1 MRQGAPSGALPF
13 LGLPSGVISDLAALH
28 AALALAVGA
37 ERVVSDP
44 TELAFFGADRCRGG
58 WPVRP
63 SFVVFP
69 GTIAEVQ
76 AVVRACA
83 ARRVPIVPSGGRTG
97 LAGAATATA
106 GEVVLSLERMRR
118 ILAVDTAA
126 RTLRCEPGATLQSV
140 QEAAAAASLLYP
152 VDYAAKGSAQIA
164 GSLATNAG
172 GVKVLRYG
180 LTRDWVLGL
189 KVVLASGELLELGG
203 ALVKNNTG
211 YDLRQLFIGS
221 EGTLGV
227 IVEVTLRL
235 CRPPADSVVALC
247 ALRSDE
253 GVLGL
258 FARARQSGLIL
269 SAFECFDH
277 GCLEHVL
284 THRRGDPPFA
294 RAAPRHV
301 LLEVEVGEPGA
312 VALDRVRDELGVCL
326 GDAQEAGEIDDAILA
341 GSPAQGRVLWA
352 YREDISESL
361 HRFTPHKA
369 DVALPVARV
378 ADFLAVYRPRV
389 SERLPGIEALCF
401 GHIGDGNLHLNH
413 LRPEGLA
420 LPDFL
425 AQMHGF
431 EDELYAL
438 VQAYAGSIS
447 AEHGVG
453 LLKRDHLH
461 YSRTQTEVA
470 LMRGIKAT
478 FDPDNLFNPGKIFVG
493 AP

>member
-1 MRQGAPSGALPF
+1 MSADLPE
-13 LGLPSGVISDLAALH
+13 LRAALI
-28 AALALAVGA
+28 AAVGA
-37 ERVVSDP
+37 DRLADEPAD
-44 TELAFFGADRCRGG
+44 LAFYGADRCRGG

-69 GTIAEVQ
+69 RTIAEVQ

-106 GEVVLSLERMRR
+106 GEVVLSLERMQR
-118 ILAVDTAA
+118 ILAVDPAA
-126 RTLRCEPGATLQSV
+126 RTLRCEPGATLQAV
-140 QEAAAAASLLYP
+140 HEAAAAASLLYP
-152 VDYAAKGSAQIA
+152 VDYAAKGTAQIG

-235 CRPPADSVVALC
+235 CRPPADSLVALC
-247 ALRSDE
+247 AVDSDAHVLALFSRLRSSS
-253 GVLGL
+253 L
-258 FARARQSGLIL
+258 SL

-284 THRRGDPPFA
+284 RHRRGDPPFA
-294 RAAPRHV
+294 SAAPRYV
-301 LLEVEVGEPGA
+301 LIEVEAPAPGSA
-312 VALDRVRDELGVCL
+312 ALEHTRDELGLCL
-326 GDAQEAGEIDDAILA
+326 GDAQEAGEIADAVLS
-341 GSPAQGRVLWA
+341 GSAAQARVLWA

-361 HRFTPHKA
+361 HRHTPHKA
-369 DVALPVARV
+369 DIALPVARV
-378 ADFLAVYRPRV
+378 GEFLAAYRPRV
-389 SERLPGIEALCF
+389 AERLPGIEALCF
-401 GHIGDGNLHLNH
+401 GHVGDGNLHLNL
-413 LRPEGLA
+413 LRPADLGL
-420 LPDFL
+420 PEFL
-425 AQMHGF
+425 ARVHAF
-431 EDELYAL
+431 DDELYGL
-438 VQAYAGSIS
+438 VQAHAGSIS

-461 YSRTQTEVA
+461 FTRSPLEVG
-470 LMRGIKAT
+470 LMRGIKAA
-478 FDPDNLFNPGKIFVG
+478 FDPDNLFNPGKIFG
-493 AP
+493 

>member
-106 GEVVLSLERMRR
+106 GEVVLSLDRMRR

-203 ALVKNNTG
+203 ALVKN
-211 YDLRQLFIGS
+211 S
-221 EGTLGV
+221 
-227 IVEVTLRL
+227 
-235 CRPPADSVVALC
+235 
-247 ALRSDE
+247 
-253 GVLGL
+253 
-258 FARARQSGLIL
+258 
-269 SAFECFDH
+269 
-277 GCLEHVL
+277 
-284 THRRGDPPFA
+284 
-294 RAAPRHV
+294 
-301 LLEVEVGEPGA
+301 
-312 VALDRVRDELGVCL
+312 
-326 GDAQEAGEIDDAILA
+326 
-341 GSPAQGRVLWA
+341 
-352 YREDISESL
+352 
-361 HRFTPHKA
+361 
-369 DVALPVARV
+369 
-378 ADFLAVYRPRV
+378 
-389 SERLPGIEALCF
+389 
-401 GHIGDGNLHLNH
+401 
-413 LRPEGLA
+413 
-420 LPDFL
+420 
-425 AQMHGF
+425 
-431 EDELYAL
+431 
-438 VQAYAGSIS
+438 S
-447 AEHGVG
+447 AETLVV
-453 LLKRDHLH
+453 
-461 YSRTQTEVA
+461 TEPTSTSMLPWV
-470 LMRGIKAT
+470 
-478 FDPDNLFNPGKIFVG
+478 
-493 AP
+493 